1 MFLAFLFIY
10 FENIKSLRIFAINIY
25 GSLLLDHFL
34 SKPNTSMRKVK
45 VILDQ
50 EKLLISSEILRALA
64 HPLRLKILEF
74 IDNND
79 SINVNKIYNTLKL
92 EQSITS
98 QHLRIL
104 RINGLV
110 ITKRDGKY
118 IHYSVNYDGIKN
130 AVDSVNNFLA
140 LTESEKNSVN

>member
-1 MFLAFLFIY
+1 MFLAFLFVH
-10 FENIKSLRIFAINIY
+10 FENINSLRIFAFNIY
-25 GSLLLDHFL
+25 IFRKTL
-34 SKPNTSMRKVK
+34 TSMRKAK
-45 VILDQ
+45 VNLDQ

-74 IDNND
+74 IDKND

-104 RINGLV
+104 RLNDLV
-110 ITKRDGKY
+110 LTKREGKY
-118 IHYSVNYDGIKN
+118 IHYSVNYEGINK
-130 AVDSVNNFLA
+130 AVKAVNSFLA
-140 LTESEKNSVN
+140 ISTDSEERSVQN